1 MQNTGVLIIALLSFS
16 LYGFSEGTY
25 FVILVPHQTHGERKI
40 APIGKEVCPTFLL
53 VWRHDESS

>member
-25 FVILVPHQTHGERKI
+25 FEILVPHQTHG
-40 APIGKEVCPTFLL
+40 KEKLL
-53 VWRHDESS
+53 P